1 MAQARTLNREQ
12 LEGLLRKAKDARS
25 PASIRALGSPRLL
38 GDLEVCGLES
48 GHSIHLMGAKRR
60 DQIPPPGTEVTL
72 SLLVEDEVI
81 TAHTS
86 LLEAI
91 ISNEGD
97 TMFPPILRVAW
108 LDKAIEFHRRGDVR
122 VATPDLPPLKASLAF
137 DGRILEARLLNLT
150 ETGMGVGIDE
160 VVSLMPHA
168 RVEIEVLLPG
178 GTPLRVIGEVRHAEL
193 LDHDALPS
201 RIGLVFAEISE
212 HSREALHRFV
222 QARRTDRSEVMRK
235 TN

>member
-1 MAQARTLNREQ
+1 MSKARTLNREE
-12 LEGLLRKAKDARS
+12 LEALLRRAKDARS

-38 GDLEVCGLES
+38 GDLVVCGLES
-48 GHSIHLMGAKRR
+48 TKSIHLMGAKRR

-81 TAHTS
+81 TAHTT
-86 LLEAI
+86 LIDPI

-108 LDKAIEFHRRGDVR
+108 LERALEFHRRGDVR

-137 DGRILEARLLNLT
+137 DGRILGARLLNLT
-150 ETGMGVGIDE
+150 EMGMGVGLEE
-160 VVSLMPHA
+160 VVSVLPHA
-168 RVEIEVLLPG
+168 RLEVEVLLPG
-178 GTPLRVIGEVRHAEL
+178 GTPLRVIGEVRHVEL
-193 LDHDALPS
+193 LDNDALPT
-201 RIGLVFAEISE
+201 RIGMVFAEISD
-212 HSREALHRFV
+212 HARESLHRFV

-235 TN
+235 AN

>member
-1 MAQARTLNREQ
+1 MGQVRHLNREQ
-12 LEGLLRKAKDARS
+12 LEGLLRKAKEARS

-38 GDLEVCGLES
+38 GDLEVCGLEA

-72 SLLVEDEVI
+72 SLLLGDEVI
-81 TAHTS
+81 TAHTN

-97 TMFPPILRVAW
+97 TLFPPILRVGW
-108 LDKAIEFHRRGDVR
+108 LERGLEFHRRGDVR

-150 ETGMGVGIDE
+150 ETGMGVGLEE
-160 VVSLMPHA
+160 VLTLVPHA
-168 RVEIEVLLPG
+168 RVEVEVLLPG
-178 GTPLRVIGEVRHAEL
+178 EP
-193 LDHDALPS
+193 P
-201 RIGLVFAEISE
+201 
-212 HSREALHRFV
+212 
-222 QARRTDRSEVMRK
+222 
-235 TN
+235 